1 LFTNAASHLKRT
13 ENPFHIASKNLKTLT
28 AVVGGK
34 PFFPYEID
42 KNTFRDVKKLLL
54 KKVFG
59 FVCLEDMSSIIQQFY
74 SGLVTFITV

>member
-1 LFTNAASHLKRT
+1 
-13 ENPFHIASKNLKTLT
+13 
-28 AVVGGK
+28 VVGGK